1 MSTSNI
7 NHIQRDPVMVDFS
20 ITDADG
26 FEFDSYVLYEQ
37 KNAYSY
43 PTNTFTG
50 STSGVA
56 VITGMFASTTGT
68 NEAFINGT
76 PSNALYIGAKYSI
89 YSDEIPQEDEI
100 TFIYWGTSAIT
111 LSSSVEASGSSLATI
126 TPVNFDPCFVP
137 LNQTIRFTPIFKYS
151 TDTNDIIQY
160 KWNFGDGRQSLVLS
174 PIDPITYTLHKYSFG
189 LDTQL
194 SNGAYNST
202 SMITSLTVIDKYYR
216 HTRHSK
222 IIYPRVY
229 S

>member
-1 MSTSNI
+1 MSTSDI

-20 ITDADG
+20 ITDANG

-43 PTNTFTG
+43 PANTFTG

-174 PIDPITYTLHKYSFG
+174 PTDPITYTLHKYSFG

-202 SMITSLTVIDKYYR
+202 SIITSLTVIDKYYR